1 MAQHLLADSIRKTG
15 SVVIDGAMST
25 ALEKAGCDLNDKL
38 WSARVLIE
46 EPDKIRQVHDDYFE
60 AGANVAITASYQATE
75 AGFAERGID
84 AKGAYELIARSVTL
98 AREAREAFLARHPE
112 KDPASLLIAGAVGP
126 YGAYLANGAEYRGD
140 YHLTESGYRQFH
152 GLRMRALTEAGADFL
167 GVETQARLDEVKV
180 ILSML
185 EELDIAAWVTFTLKD
200 SGHIADGTPIE
211 EAAEVCGNHPL
222 VDAIG
227 INCVRREWVA
237 DALQRIASVTD
248 KPMIA
253 YPNSG
258 ETYDPTT
265 KTWHHPTS
273 GPGWGEYVTKW
284 KSMGAVCLGGCCRTL
299 PSDIVQIA
307 ALLQAMPK
315 EADRF

>member
-1 MAQHLLADSIRKTG
+1 MAQHLLADLIRQTG

-46 EPDKIRQVHDDYFE
+46 EPAKIRQVHYDYFE

-75 AGFAERGID
+75 AGFNERGINSE
-84 AKGAYELIARSVTL
+84 AAYDLIAQSVTL
-98 AREAREAFLARHPE
+98 AKQARDDSLARHPD
-112 KDPASLLIAGAVGP
+112 KDPKSLLVAGAVGP
-126 YGAYLANGAEYRGD
+126 YGAYLANGAEYTGD
-140 YHLTESGYRQFH
+140 YRLSDSEYRAFH
-152 GLRMRALTEAGADFL
+152 RLRMKALVEAGADFL
-167 GVETQARLDEVKV
+167 AVETQARLDEVEV
-180 ILSML
+180 ILEMMK
-185 EELDIAAWVTFTLKD
+185 EFDIPAWVTFTLKD

-211 EAAEVCGNHPL
+211 QAAEVCCNHPL
-222 VDAIG
+222 VDAFG
-227 INCVRREWVA
+227 INCVKREMVA
-237 DALQRIASVTD
+237 DALKRISSVTD
-248 KPMIA
+248 KPMIV

-265 KTWHHPTS
+265 KTWHHPVS
-273 GPGWGEYVTKW
+273 GPGWGNFISRW

-307 ALLQAMPK
+307 ALMKQAGTM
-315 EADRF
+315 

>member
-1 MAQHLLADSIRKTG
+1 MAQHLLADLIRQTG

-46 EPDKIRQVHDDYFE
+46 DPEKIRQVHLDYFE

-75 AGFAERGID
+75 AGFRERGID
-84 AKGAYELIARSVTL
+84 SEAAYGLIAQSVTL
-98 AREAREAFLARHPE
+98 AKQARTEFLARHPE
-112 KDPASLLIAGAVGP
+112 KDLKTFLIAGAIGP
-126 YGAYLANGAEYRGD
+126 YGAYLANGAEYTGD
-140 YHLTESGYRQFH
+140 YHLTDSEYRAFH
-152 GLRMRALTEAGADFL
+152 QLRMKALVEAGADFL

-180 ILSML
+180 ILDMMK
-185 EELDIAAWVTFTLKD
+185 DFDATGWVTFTLKD

-211 EAAEVCGNHPL
+211 QAAEVCGNHPL

-227 INCVRREWVA
+227 INCVKREIVV
-237 DALQRIASVTD
+237 DALKRISSVTD
-248 KPMIA
+248 KPMIV

-265 KTWHHPTS
+265 KTWHHPVS
-273 GPGWGEYVTKW
+273 GPGWENFISKW

-307 ALLQAMPK
+307 SLMK
-315 EADRF
+315 EAAAR

>member
-1 MAQHLLADSIRKTG
+1 MAQHLLADLIRRAG

-25 ALEKAGCDLNDKL
+25 ALEKLGCDLNDKL

-46 EPDKIRQVHDDYFE
+46 DPAKIRQVHVDYFE

-75 AGFAERGID
+75 EGFRERGID
-84 AKGAYELIARSVTL
+84 SKAAYDLIAQSVTL
-98 AREAREAFLARHPE
+98 AKEARDDFLARHPE
-112 KDPASLLIAGAVGP
+112 KDPKSLLIAGAVGP
-126 YGAYLANGAEYRGD
+126 YGAYLANGAEYTGD
-140 YHLTESGYRQFH
+140 YHLSNDEYRTFH
-152 GLRMRALTEAGADFL
+152 QLRLKALVDAGADFL
-167 GVETQARLDEVKV
+167 GIETQARLDEVKV
-180 ILSML
+180 LLEML
-185 EELDIAAWVTFTLKD
+185 EELDAAAWVTFTLKD

-211 EAAEVCGNHPL
+211 EAAEVCGKHPL

-227 INCVRREWVA
+227 INCVKREVVA
-237 DALQRIASVTD
+237 ETLQRISSVTS
-248 KPMIA
+248 KPMIV

-265 KTWHHPTS
+265 KTWHHPVT
-273 GPGWGEYVTKW
+273 GPGWGNFIPKW

-307 ALLQAMPK
+307 NLMKAAS
-315 EADRF
+315 

>member
-1 MAQHLLADSIRKTG
+1 MAKHLLADLIRQTG

-46 EPDKIRQVHDDYFE
+46 EPAKIRQVHYDYFE

-75 AGFAERGID
+75 AGFRERGID
-84 AKGAYELIARSVTL
+84 SEAAYDLIAQSVTL
-98 AREAREAFLARHPE
+98 AKQARTDSLARNPD
-112 KDPASLLIAGAVGP
+112 KDPKSLLVAGAVGP
-126 YGAYLANGAEYRGD
+126 YGAYLANGAEYTGD
-140 YHLTESGYRQFH
+140 YRLSDSEYRAFH
-152 GLRMRALTEAGADFL
+152 RLRMKALVEAGADFL
-167 GVETQARLDEVKV
+167 AVETQAKLDEVKV
-180 ILSML
+180 ILEMM
-185 EELDIAAWVTFTLKD
+185 EEFDIAAWVTFTLKD

-211 EAAEVCGNHPL
+211 QAAEVCGNHPL
-222 VDAIG
+222 VDAFG
-227 INCVRREWVA
+227 INCVKREMVF
-237 DALQRIASVTD
+237 DALKRISSVTD
-248 KPMIA
+248 KPMIV

-265 KTWHHPTS
+265 KTWHHPVS
-273 GPGWGEYVTKW
+273 GPGWENFISKW

-307 ALLQAMPK
+307 ALMKQAGTS
-315 EADRF
+315 

>member
-1 MAQHLLADSIRKTG
+1 MAQHLLADLIRQTG

-46 EPDKIRQVHDDYFE
+46 EPAKIRQVHSDYFE

-75 AGFAERGID
+75 AGFKARGLD
-84 AKGAYELIARSVTL
+84 SKTAYDLIAQSVTL
-98 AREAREAFLARHPE
+98 AKEARADFLTRHPE
-112 KDPASLLIAGAVGP
+112 KDPKSLLIAGAVGP
-126 YGAYLANGAEYRGD
+126 YGAYLANGAEYTGD
-140 YHLTESGYRQFH
+140 YHLSDDEYRAFH
-152 GLRMRALTEAGADFL
+152 QLRLKALVEAGADFL
-167 GVETQARLDEVKV
+167 GIETQARLDEVKV
-180 ILSML
+180 LLKMA
-185 EELDIAAWVTFTLKD
+185 EELDASAWVTFTLKD

-211 EAAEVCGNHPL
+211 EAAEVCGKHPL

-227 INCVRREWVA
+227 INCVKREVVA
-237 DALQRIASVTD
+237 EALQRISSVTD
-248 KPMIA
+248 KPMIV

-258 ETYDPTT
+258 ETYDPST
-265 KTWHHPTS
+265 KTWHHPVS
-273 GPGWGEYVTKW
+273 GPGWENFVSKW

-307 ALLQAMPK
+307 NLMKAS
-315 EADRF
+315 R

>member
-1 MAQHLLADSIRKTG
+1 MAQHPLADLIRNTG

-46 EPDKIRQVHDDYFE
+46 QPEKIRQVHIDYFE

-75 AGFAERGID
+75 AGFKERGFD
-84 AKGAYELIARSVTL
+84 SEKAYELIARSVTL
-98 AREAREAFLARHPE
+98 AKEARAEFLTRHPE
-112 KDPASLLIAGAVGP
+112 LDPKSLLLAGAVGP
-126 YGAYLANGAEYRGD
+126 YGAYLANGAEYTGD
-140 YHLTESGYRQFH
+140 YHLTDDQYRAFH
-152 GLRMRALTEAGADFL
+152 QLRMKALVEAGADFL
-167 GVETQARLDEVKV
+167 GIETQARLDEVKV

-185 EELDIAAWVTFTLKD
+185 EDLDASAWVTFTLKD

-211 EAAEVCGNHPL
+211 EVFAVCGNHPL
-222 VDAIG
+222 VDAVG
-227 INCVRREWVA
+227 INCIKREMVA
-237 DALQRIASVTD
+237 EALERIASVTE
-248 KPMIA
+248 KPMIV

-265 KTWHHPTS
+265 KSWHHPVS
-273 GPGWGEYVTKW
+273 GPGWDNFVSKW

-307 ALLQAMPK
+307 NLMKAAK
-315 EADRF
+315 

>member
-1 MAQHLLADSIRKTG
+1 MAQHLLADLIRQTG

-46 EPDKIRQVHDDYFE
+46 EPAKIRQVHVDYFE

-75 AGFAERGID
+75 AGFKGRGLD
-84 AKGAYELIARSVTL
+84 SKAAYDLIAQSVTL
-98 AREAREAFLARHPE
+98 AKQARADFLSRHPE
-112 KDPASLLIAGAVGP
+112 KDPKSLLIAGAVGP
-126 YGAYLANGAEYRGD
+126 YGAYLANGAEYTGD
-140 YHLTESGYRQFH
+140 YHLSDDEYRAFH
-152 GLRMRALTEAGADFL
+152 QLRLKALVEAGADFL
-167 GVETQARLDEVKV
+167 GIETQARLDEVKV
-180 ILSML
+180 LLKMM
-185 EELDIAAWVTFTLKD
+185 EELDASAWVTFTLKD

-211 EAAEVCGNHPL
+211 EAAEVCGKHPL

-227 INCVRREWVA
+227 INCVKREVVA
-237 DALQRIASVTD
+237 EALQRISSVTD
-248 KPMIA
+248 KPMIV

-265 KTWHHPTS
+265 KTWHHPVS
-273 GPGWGEYVTKW
+273 GPGWENFVSKW

-307 ALLQAMPK
+307 NLMKAA
-315 EADRF
+315 R

>member
-1 MAQHLLADSIRKTG
+1 MAQHPLADLIRNTG

-46 EPDKIRQVHDDYFE
+46 QPEKIRQVHTDYFE

-75 AGFAERGID
+75 AGFKERGFD
-84 AKGAYELIARSVTL
+84 SAKAYELIARSVTL
-98 AREAREAFLARHPE
+98 AKEARAEFLTRHPE
-112 KDPASLLIAGAVGP
+112 LDPKSLLLAGAVGP
-126 YGAYLANGAEYRGD
+126 YGAYLANGAEYTGD
-140 YHLTESGYRQFH
+140 YHLADDQYRAFH
-152 GLRMRALTEAGADFL
+152 QLRMKALVEAGADFL
-167 GVETQARLDEVKV
+167 GIETQARLDEVKV

-185 EELDIAAWVTFTLKD
+185 EDLDASAWVTFTLKD

-211 EAAEVCGNHPL
+211 EVFAVCGNHPL
-222 VDAIG
+222 VDAVG
-227 INCVRREWVA
+227 INCIKREMVA
-237 DALQRIASVTD
+237 EALERIASVTD
-248 KPMIA
+248 KPMIV

-265 KTWHHPTS
+265 KSWHHPVS
-273 GPGWGEYVTKW
+273 GPGWDNFVSKW

-307 ALLQAMPK
+307 NLMKAAK
-315 EADRF
+315 

>member
-126 YGAYLANGAEYRGD
+126 YGAYLANGAEYTGD
-140 YHLTESGYRQFH
+140 YRLTESGYRQFH

-200 SGHIADGTPIE
+200 SGHI
-211 EAAEVCGNHPL
+211 
-222 VDAIG
+222 
-227 INCVRREWVA
+227 
-237 DALQRIASVTD
+237 DALSVI
-248 KPMIA
+248 K
-253 YPNSG
+253 
-258 ETYDPTT
+258 
-265 KTWHHPTS
+265 
-273 GPGWGEYVTKW
+273 
-284 KSMGAVCLGGCCRTL
+284 
-299 PSDIVQIA
+299 
-307 ALLQAMPK
+307 
-315 EADRF
+315 

>member
-1 MAQHLLADSIRKTG
+1 MAQHLLADLIRRTG

-46 EPDKIRQVHDDYFE
+46 DPDKIRQVHLDYFE

-75 AGFAERGID
+75 AGFSERGINSE
-84 AKGAYELIARSVTL
+84 AAYDLIAQSVTL
-98 AREAREAFLARHPE
+98 AKQARADFLARHPE
-112 KDPASLLIAGAVGP
+112 KDPKSLLIAGAIGP
-126 YGAYLANGAEYRGD
+126 YGAYLANGAEYTGD
-140 YHLTESGYRQFH
+140 YHLTDSQYRAFH
-152 GLRMRALTEAGADFL
+152 QLRMKALVEAGADFL

-180 ILSML
+180 ILDMMK
-185 EELDIAAWVTFTLKD
+185 EFDAAGWVTFTLKD

-211 EAAEVCGNHPL
+211 EAAKVCGNHPL

-227 INCVRREWVA
+227 INCVKREMVA
-237 DALQRIASVTD
+237 DALKRISSVTD
-248 KPMIA
+248 KPMIV

-265 KTWHHPTS
+265 KTWHHPVS
-273 GPGWGEYVTKW
+273 GPGWGGFVSKW

-307 ALLQAMPK
+307 ALMKA
-315 EADRF
+315 AGTH